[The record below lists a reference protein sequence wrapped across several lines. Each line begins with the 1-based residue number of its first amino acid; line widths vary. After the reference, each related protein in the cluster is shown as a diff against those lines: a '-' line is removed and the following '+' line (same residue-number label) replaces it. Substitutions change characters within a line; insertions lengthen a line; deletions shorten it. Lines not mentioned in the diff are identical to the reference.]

1 MLLFGFASNIKQAS
15 IGIMKRWLSLSLSLL
30 SASSYKIM
38 LQTSVSFLA
47 QTKEIIKYNEAE
59 HSSLKEYHLCLE
71 QNHFQDKD
79 Q

>member
-1 MLLFGFASNIKQAS
+1 
-15 IGIMKRWLSLSLSLL
+15 MKRWMSLSLL
-30 SASSYKIM
+30 LLSIYRYKIM
-38 LQTSVSFLA
+38 LQTSVSFLV
-47 QTKEIIKYNEAE
+47 QTKEIIKYNEVE